1 MAKEYPAKTP
11 VGVAMAVLIKEF
23 GLKLNG
29 RKGFY
34 IEEVEK
40 RSAAQMGGLLPG
52 DVIIEI
58 NSTPI
63 NNYDDIE
70 KTMKYNK
77 VGDKISLKVN
87 RNGKEMTIPIQL
99 RKSF

>member
-1 MAKEYPAKTP
+1 MC
-11 VGVAMAVLIKEF
+11 I
-23 GLKLNG
+23 
-29 RKGFY
+29 RDS

>member
-1 MAKEYPAKTP
+1 
-11 VGVAMAVLIKEF
+11 
-23 GLKLNG
+23 
-29 RKGFY
+29 
-34 IEEVEK
+34 
-40 RSAAQMGGLLPG
+40 MGGLLPG
-52 DVIIEI
+52 DVIVEI

-77 VGDKISLKVN
+77 VGDKINIRVN
-87 RNGKEMTIPIQL
+87 RNGKEIILPVQL